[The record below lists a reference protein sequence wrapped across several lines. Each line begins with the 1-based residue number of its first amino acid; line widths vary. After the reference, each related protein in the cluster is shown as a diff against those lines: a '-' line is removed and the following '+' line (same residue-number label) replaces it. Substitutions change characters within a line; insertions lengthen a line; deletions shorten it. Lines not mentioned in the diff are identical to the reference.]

1 MTSSTPER
9 SIIVASGRVC
19 YSRPSVTLDP
29 SPTSVPGAVILGKYR
44 VERIIGEGG
53 MGFVVEATHLA
64 LGHSVAIK
72 ILRNE
77 RKDKELIA
85 RFEREAEIAARLKT
99 EHIARVS
106 DAGKTAHGEP
116 FLVMELLE
124 GRTLEDEIKTRG
136 PLPIRETI
144 DFMLQ
149 ACAGV
154 GAAHAAGLVHR
165 DIKPANL
172 FVTRRRDGTPVI
184 KVLDFG
190 LTKAPDDAAVTA
202 LTSTTTTFGTPQY
215 MSPEQIRSAKF
226 VDARTDQHALGCV
239 LYECL
244 VGKPAYDAE
253 TLTAL
258 AVQIATRM
266 PDPASSRRP
275 EIPAAL
281 DDVIVRALA
290 KEPVDRF
297 PDLAGFALALVPF
310 GGVKAADAARA
321 VAEILRPGSPE
332 AMPGGE
338 LPPSARAEALSLG
351 AAAPGVR
358 GWSEVMPSRPNPS
371 DPLGVPPA
379 APSGAR
385 RVDPTVT
392 DDGPA
397 LVARAKKNAAAPPPS
412 SQPPQ
417 PFATPTAQPARQKQ
431 KSGVLQSPFFIVGAC
446 LISILGVWL
455 LVTMLRPSSGPAAAT
470 TSSGDLEDDP
480 PPNAANAPVP
490 IEQASGAPAASTAPS
505 AQPSKSA
512 PPATKHRR
520 RHRR

>member
-1 MTSSTPER
+1 VNVE
-9 SIIVASGRVC
+9 
-19 YSRPSVTLDP
+19 P

-64 LGHSVAIK
+64 LGHHVAIK

-77 RKDKELIA
+77 RKDKELVA
-85 RFEREAEIAARLKT
+85 RFEREADIASRLKS

-106 DAGKTAHGEP
+106 DAGKTALGEP

-124 GRTLEDEIKTRG
+124 GRTLDEEIKARG
-136 PLPIRETI
+136 PLPLLETI
-144 DFMLQ
+144 DFTMQ
-149 ACAGV
+149 ACRGI
-154 GAAHAAGLVHR
+154 GDAHAAGLVHR

-244 VGKPAYDAE
+244 VGKAAYDAE

-266 PDPASSRRP
+266 PEPASSRRP
-275 EIPAAL
+275 ELPAAL
-281 DDVIVRALA
+281 DAVIFRALA

-297 PDLAGFALALVPF
+297 ADLAGFALALVPF
-310 GGVKAADAARA
+310 GGPNAPEAARA
-321 VAEILRPGSPE
+321 VAEVLRPGSPE

-338 LPPSARAEALSLG
+338 MPPSARAEAFSLG
-351 AAAPGVR
+351 SAAEAPGVR
-358 GWSEVMPSRPNPS
+358 GWSEVMPSRPHPS
-371 DPLGVPPA
+371 DPLGVPGAP
-379 APSGAR
+379 PSGAS

-392 DDGPA
+392 DDGPS
-397 LVARAKKNAAAPPPS
+397 LVARAKKQAGASPPS

-417 PFATPTAQPARQKQ
+417 PFATPTAQPARPKQ
-431 KSGVLQSPFFIVGAC
+431 KSGVLQSPLFIVGAC

-455 LVTMLRPSSGPAAAT
+455 LVTLLRPRSTDPAVAGTA
-470 TSSGDLEDDP
+470 SGDLEDEP
-480 PPNAANAPVP
+480 PPANAANAPVP
-490 IEQASGAPAASTAPS
+490 IEQASGAPAASSAP
-505 AQPSKSA
+505 APQPSKSQQ
-512 PPATKHRR
+512 PTSKHRR